1 MLADTWDTLSV
12 TSLTGHWDMMTPG
25 PDLALV
31 TWSPLHTGG
40 TVQHFI
46 FNDMCPAQASP
57 RLHATDTTS
66 YQGKLHITFH

>member
-1 MLADTWDTLSV
+1 
-12 TSLTGHWDMMTPG
+12 MTPG

-40 TVQHFI
+40 TMQHFI

-66 YQGKLHITFH
+66 YQGKLHITF